1 MPKRVLMQRAPQ
13 APPSRGVS
21 SDRHQGSCQFN
32 VLKIGVSINRCLQ
45 RMPPTGF
52 LPTDAN
58 GCQRVPTGA
67 NGFFCQRVPNN
78 GFFCQR
84 CPLPNNG
91 FFCQR
96 VSTTGW
102 KKNHGHFVL
111 GYGGFLATGVHNGCS
126 RWGGSVGS
134 PRVSRQAGRQ
144 AGRRACVRAFSM
156 GDSVIV
162 TESGTLQNGFTP
174 TA

>member
-1 MPKRVLMQRAPQ
+1 MSTM
-13 APPSRGVS
+13 GV
-21 SDRHQGSCQFN
+21 
-32 VLKIGVSINRCLQ
+32 NRCLQ

-144 AGRRACVRAFSM
+144 ACERACVFHGGLRDCHGIRNIAERLHTNSLDAAIFWC
-156 GDSVIV
+156 
-162 TESGTLQNGFTP
+162 F
-174 TA
+174 A